1 MENWITRLVAV
12 LFALGSTALFWG
24 FGVFVIVPWHAGR
37 MLSLSV
43 AELQVVGV
51 SLLAGSAV
59 AWAAL
64 HLFALADRTQNPRL
78 YAAIRVAIL
87 GISIAAV
94 VGGVFWTQTRIS

>member
-1 MENWITRLVAV
+1 MENWITRLVAI
-12 LFALGSTALFWG
+12 LFALGSTALFWV
-24 FGVFVIVPWHAGR
+24 FGVFVIVPWRAGR
-37 MLSLSV
+37 MLSLST
-43 AELQVVGV
+43 AELQVIGV

-64 HLFALADRTQNPRL
+64 HLFSLADRAQNPRI
-78 YAAIRVAIL
+78 YCAIRVLVL